1 VAREEEGAGA
11 AGIVAEVASVVVFM
25 AEVASVVVVRHVADP
40 LPEDHPVRCRA
51 DRPVEIR
58 AVLLLLV
65 GRLLTDR
72 RYDRPP
78 GAVAIADHPVALRR
92 NGR

>member
-1 VAREEEGAGA
+1 M
-11 AGIVAEVASVVVFM
+11 AEVASVVVFM
-25 AEVASVVVVRHVADP
+25 AEVASVVVVRHVANS
-40 LPEDHPVRCRA
+40 LPENHPLRCRA
-51 DRPVEIR
+51 DRPVDIG

-72 RYDRPP
+72 RNDRPP